1 MTDSVVA
8 EGHVKLRDGK
18 KWKSRWVVLRK
29 PSPVADCLVLLVSK
43 ERGTKERSS
52 VVLEHICGLESGL
65 SGEGVAFT
73 LTILCL
79 SQTVQIGFDSKEA
92 LLAWDLRLRYYLGEV
107 HSFNV
112 VVLPGTKLE
121 SGPATLHLCNN
132 LLVIARDVPPVIIGQ
147 WNLLD
152 LRRYGPVTNGF
163 VFEGGTRCGYW
174 AGVFFLSCTEGEQI
188 SFLFDC
194 IVRGISPSRG
204 PLGLKPLLPEPSAS
218 AASVEERLNQEA
230 EELEKRLS
238 LLSHS
243 TASSSSFSSSATGDD
258 RSISGSSDTSDTSH
272 SDSSIG
278 SRLTLWAEPASSTS
292 TESSF
297 VAAPRAASYG
307 EEKLSI
313 NVAGAPRVP
322 SKPTCSRRLQE
333 IGRQGSSDSGIATG
347 SHSSYSGSFS
357 SYTGSL
363 DIGSSREEYGSLL
376 SLPPLSN
383 PEKHPCTC
391 PTTHTH
397 EYQVP
402 SSLRYLYDT
411 PRSLIEPTGTSV
423 SEQGGLVTKESS
435 AFASREQTDEA
446 GKEQTEASTATLSL
460 SESPRDSAPSL
471 THCQRTEG
479 TQKVVQGCQGASS
492 METQSEC
499 LICSPHPGTSRALFT
514 TCPVCG
520 GFKKAPFP
528 QSGALLQPDVL
539 GERSPSLNPDAMDIP
554 TNQKQKHETESS
566 LVSTMT
572 SYSSEILS
580 DGSADTNKKLQEGCP
595 ENHINN
601 LSDLLG
607 HCCPGPI
614 DLVSVKPNLLF
625 SNPKEHFCPSGNDTL
640 SSIKNSMYEPMLAL
654 SPASLASCRPNQAT
668 SSHHTSVSPIYE
680 NCLQCRKGLHG
691 CMVPR
696 ANPLKI
702 RGSLIQPEP
711 PEASI
716 SNGEIAEE
724 EKKQRSQVERGKTD
738 PAYEIMEGRATDRSP
753 ESDEK
758 NRYELM
764 GSYGQ
769 QRSPH
774 EAEGVFAFPP
784 EGSGVTDRQRGDT
797 VTYVNI
803 PVSPT
808 SKKQLH
814 YMELELQDHGTTIRG
829 KASTKY
835 AQIDITATETAH
847 RVGTQHALG
856 REEGLQ
862 RLEHWRKGCAPQ
874 DRHSSPQ

>member
-43 ERGTKERSS
+43 ERGVKERSS
-52 VVLEHICGLESGL
+52 VVLEHICGLEAGL

-79 SQTVQIGFDSKEA
+79 NQTVQLGFDSKEA

-112 VVLPGTKLE
+112 AVLPGTKLE

-174 AGVFFLSCTEGEQI
+174 AGVFFLSCAEGEQI

-204 PLGLKPLLPEPSAS
+204 PFGLKPLLPEPSAS

-243 TASSSSFSSSATGDD
+243 TASSSSFSSSAAGDD

-278 SRLTLWAEPASSTS
+278 SRLTLWAEPVPSASA
-292 TESSF
+292 ESSF
-297 VAAPRAASYG
+297 QAASRAASHG

-391 PTTHTH
+391 PTSHTH

-411 PRSLIEPTGTSV
+411 PRSLLEPTGTSV
-423 SEQGGLVTKESS
+423 GLESKEQCGLAAKEP
-435 AFASREQTDEA
+435 AGVASREQTDETV
-446 GKEQTEASTATLSL
+446 KEQTEASAASL
-460 SESPRDSAPSL
+460 SIPESPRDFAPSL
-471 THCQRTEG
+471 THSQKAEG
-479 TQKVVQGCQGASS
+479 TQKVMQGCQAASS
-492 METQSEC
+492 TETQSEC
-499 LICSPHPGTSRALFT
+499 LICSPHQAASRALFT
-514 TCPVCG
+514 TCPICG

-528 QSGALLQPDVL
+528 QTRASLQPDV
-539 GERSPSLNPDAMDIP
+539 PD
-554 TNQKQKHETESS
+554 
-566 LVSTMT
+566 
-572 SYSSEILS
+572 
-580 DGSADTNKKLQEGCP
+580 
-595 ENHINN
+595 
-601 LSDLLG
+601 
-607 HCCPGPI
+607 
-614 DLVSVKPNLLF
+614 
-625 SNPKEHFCPSGNDTL
+625 
-640 SSIKNSMYEPMLAL
+640 
-654 SPASLASCRPNQAT
+654 
-668 SSHHTSVSPIYE
+668 
-680 NCLQCRKGLHG
+680 
-691 CMVPR
+691 
-696 ANPLKI
+696 
-702 RGSLIQPEP
+702 
-711 PEASI
+711 
-716 SNGEIAEE
+716 
-724 EKKQRSQVERGKTD
+724 KKQRSHVEKGKMD
-738 PAYEIMEGRATDRSP
+738 PSYEIMEARAADRSP

-758 NRYELM
+758 SRYELM
-764 GSYGQ
+764 GSCGQ
-769 QRSPH
+769 QKSPH
-774 EAEGVFAFPP
+774 EAEEA
-784 EGSGVTDRQRGDT
+784 SGVTDRPRGDT

-814 YMELELQDHGTTIRG
+814 YMELELQEHGTAIRG

-862 RLEHWRKGCAPQ
+862 RLEQWKKGCAPPE
-874 DRHSSPQ
+874 RHHSLPQ